1 MRARATLGVQ
11 RADAGRSTV
20 SRITSLRSHAPL
32 VLRPTLPKGAE
43 PLVRGAAGVARV
55 SLAAG
60 AAGPLGG
67 DEYSLDVHVARGSTL
82 VLNDVSATLVLP
94 GARGGRSRMRIT
106 IRVDDDATLIW
117 MPEPIIAARGCD
129 HVHEVDVELATRAR
143 FLMREEVLLGRLR
156 EPPGRISQRTSV
168 RRDGRPLYVQRLD
181 LGGDPPAPQDAAV
194 TGGRRCLGTVLAV
207 DPDWSH
213 DRPPDTLLGDEAAVS
228 ALSGPA
234 MVITAVADDTR
245 TVRRLLDSGLRSL
258 GDRWSPAGA
267 EPSRAHAPARS
278 ENPEKMESMS

>member
-11 RADAGRSTV
+11 RVGAGSGTV
-20 SRITSLRSHAPL
+20 SRITAMRSHAPL

-43 PLVRGAAGVARV
+43 PLVRGAAGAARV

-67 DEYSLDVHVARGSTL
+67 DEYSLDVHVERGGTL

-94 GARGGRSRMRIT
+94 GAHGGRSRMRIS

-117 MPEPIIAARGCD
+117 LPEPIIAARGCD
-129 HVHEVDVELATRAR
+129 HVHEVHVELSTRAR

-156 EPPGRISQRTSV
+156 EQPGRISQRTSV

-181 LGGDPPAPQDAAV
+181 LGGDSLAPRSAAV
-194 TGGRRCLGTVLAV
+194 IGGRRCLGNVLAV
-207 DPDWSH
+207 DPDW
-213 DRPPDTLLGDEAAVS
+213 DEIRPPARLLGDAGTIS
-228 ALSGPA
+228 ALAGPA
-234 MVITAVADDTR
+234 MVIAALADDTR
-245 TVRRLLDSGLRSL
+245 TLRRMLDAGLRAL
-258 GDRWSPAGA
+258 GDRWSPSPT
-267 EPSRAHAPARS
+267 EPSREHVPAGT
-278 ENPEKMESMS
+278 ENKNRMESMS